1 VRTALKFVFAKM
13 KSFPSRLHPAT
24 CPSQV
29 QYVVCG
35 SMSLCRKMVHFL
47 RRFAQPP
54 HFDDEEQTR
63 IAQTQHL
70 LLVVCLTIALFAAG
84 ANALLQRPIP
94 TTALLSCSG
103 VLFISFLLLQTRRVR
118 LSIIVLLG
126 TIIMLTAS
134 LQFIGHG
141 AHDTVTSL
149 YATMIVIGS
158 LLLDRRSFIGLVV
171 ATLLVIAGIVTA
183 EARGLTRSPY
193 EGDFGDWFDLALI
206 LGLTAFTSRLL
217 SESLERSR
225 ARARANEQALA
236 QQTEALR
243 LSEERYRILAAN
255 LPDSAVLIFD
265 HNLRYVLADGPELAA
280 TGYLK
285 EKIEGRTLYEVVSSS
300 FAEQVEGNIRA
311 VLSGRR
317 FSAEL
322 PFRDRIYVCH
332 YIPLIDDCGAVKYAM
347 VLLHNVTAQRQAEA
361 NLRASEAQLRMLAEN
376 MGDAIMQ
383 LDSHLNV
390 VYVSPSVR
398 RVLECEPEDV
408 AGKHIAALVSPDDA
422 PAVATAIEEARES
435 GASAIRV
442 EYRFRNSQQMCIWL
456 ESEIRLLYDAQQRF
470 EGAILSTRDVTRR
483 KEVEAERER
492 LIAELEQK
500 NAELERFTYTVSHDL
515 KSPLITIQGFLGY
528 LEQDIRNGDT
538 DRALSDIRRISAAA
552 RRMEHLLR
560 DLLELSRIGRVSAEP
575 QTVPFN
581 MIVQDALE
589 LIAGRIAER
598 QARITVA
605 PDMPAVYGDRRRL
618 AEVVQNL
625 VDNAIKFCD
634 NQTVPEIEI
643 GVHAVSDNDVVFF
656 VRDNGVGIDPR
667 YHDQIFGLFN
677 KLDPQSEGTGV
688 GLTIV
693 RRITEVHGGR
703 VWVESAGRGAGA
715 TFFFSLPTTHTQ
727 QHGVGHDRQRIQ
739 SIAGGR

>member
-1 VRTALKFVFAKM
+1 MGVSRMTA
-13 KSFPSRLHPAT
+13 
-24 CPSQV
+24 
-29 QYVVCG
+29 
-35 SMSLCRKMVHFL
+35 HFL

-63 IAQTQHL
+63 IARTQHL
-70 LLVVCLTIALFAAG
+70 LLVVCLTIALVASG
-84 ANALLQRPIP
+84 VNALLQRPVP
-94 TTALLSCSG
+94 TAALLACSG
-103 VLFISFLLLQTRRVR
+103 FLLISFLLLHARRVR

-134 LQFIGHG
+134 LQVIGRG

-158 LLLDRRSFIGLVV
+158 LLLDRRSFIGLVA
-171 ATLLVIAGIVTA
+171 ATLLVIAGVVTA

-225 ARARANEQALA
+225 ACARANEQALA
-236 QQTEALR
+236 QQAEALR

-265 HNLRYVLADGPELAA
+265 HDLRYVLADGPEIAA
-280 TGYLK
+280 TGYVK
-285 EKIEGRTLYEVVSSS
+285 EKVEGRTLYEVVPSA
-300 FAEQVEGNIRA
+300 FAEQVEGSIRA
-311 VLSGRR
+311 VLSGQR

-322 PFRDRIYVCH
+322 PFGDRIYAYY
-332 YIPLIDDCGAVKYAM
+332 YIPLVDDHGMVKYAM
-347 VLLHNVTAQRQAEA
+347 VLARNVTAQRQAEA
-361 NLRASEAQLRMLAEN
+361 DLRASEAQLRMLAEN
-376 MGDAIMQ
+376 MGDAIVQ

-398 RVLECEPEDV
+398 RVLGCEPEDV
-408 AGKHIAALVSPDDA
+408 AGKQIAALVSPDDA
-422 PAVATAIEEARES
+422 PAVMTAIEEARES
-435 GASAIRV
+435 GAAAIRV
-442 EYRFRNSQQMCIWL
+442 EYRFRINKRTEIWL
-456 ESEIRLLYDAQQRF
+456 EAEVRLLYDAQQHF
-470 EGAILSTRDVTRR
+470 EGAVLSIRDVTRR

-552 RRMEHLLR
+552 RRMEHLLK

-575 QTVPFN
+575 QTVLFN
-581 MIVQDALE
+581 VIVQEALE

-598 QARITVA
+598 QAQITVA
-605 PDMPAVYGDRRRL
+605 PDMPAVHGDRRRL
-618 AEVVQNL
+618 VEVVQNL

-643 GVHAVSDNDVVFF
+643 GVHAVAGNEAIFF
-656 VRDNGVGIDPR
+656 VRDNGVGIEPK

-693 RRITEVHGGR
+693 RRIIEVHGGR
-703 VWVESAGRGAGA
+703 VWVESVGRGTGA
-715 TFFFSLPTTHTQ
+715 TFFFSLPTTCTQ
-727 QHGVGHDRQRIQ
+727 QHEVSHDRQRIQ

>member
-1 VRTALKFVFAKM
+1 MTA
-13 KSFPSRLHPAT
+13 
-24 CPSQV
+24 
-29 QYVVCG
+29 
-35 SMSLCRKMVHFL
+35 HFL

-63 IAQTQHL
+63 IARTQHL
-70 LLVVCLTIALFAAG
+70 LLVVCLTIALVASG
-84 ANALLQRPIP
+84 VNALLQRPVP
-94 TTALLSCSG
+94 TAALLACSG
-103 VLFISFLLLQTRRVR
+103 FLLISFLLLHARRVR

-134 LQFIGHG
+134 LQVIGRG

-158 LLLDRRSFIGLVV
+158 LLLDRRSFIGLVA
-171 ATLLVIAGIVTA
+171 ATLLVIGGVVTA

-265 HNLRYVLADGPELAA
+265 HDLRYVLADGPELAA

-285 EKIEGRTLYEVVSSS
+285 EKIEGRTLYEVVSSA

-322 PFRDRIYVCH
+322 PFGDRIYVCY
-332 YIPLIDDCGAVKYAM
+332 YIPLVDDHGVVKYAM

-361 NLRASEAQLRMLAEN
+361 DLRASEAQLRMLAEN
-376 MGDAIMQ
+376 MGDAIVQ

-398 RVLECEPEDV
+398 RVLGCEPEDV
-408 AGKHIAALVSPDDA
+408 AGKQIAALVSPDDA
-422 PAVATAIEEARES
+422 PAVMTAIEEARES
-435 GASAIRV
+435 GAAAIRV
-442 EYRFRNSQQMCIWL
+442 EYRFRINKRTEIWL
-456 ESEIRLLYDAQQRF
+456 EAEVRLLYDAQQHF
-470 EGAILSTRDVTRR
+470 EGAVLSIRDVTRR

-528 LEQDIRNGDT
+528 LDQDIRNGDT

-552 RRMEHLLR
+552 RRMEHLLK
-560 DLLELSRIGRVSAEP
+560 DLLELSRIGRVSAEL

-581 MIVQDALE
+581 VIVQEALE

-598 QARITVA
+598 RARITVA
-605 PDMPAVYGDRRRL
+605 PDMPPVHGDRRRL

-643 GVHAVSDNDVVFF
+643 GVHAVVSNEAIFF
-656 VRDNGVGIDPR
+656 VRDSRLCISAMVRALSITCIIAEP
-667 YHDQIFGLFN
+667 
-677 KLDPQSEGTGV
+677 GT
-688 GLTIV
+688 T
-693 RRITEVHGGR
+693 
-703 VWVESAGRGAGA
+703 
-715 TFFFSLPTTHTQ
+715 PTK
-727 QHGVGHDRQRIQ
+727 
-739 SIAGGR
+739 APAPM

>member
-1 VRTALKFVFAKM
+1 
-13 KSFPSRLHPAT
+13 
-24 CPSQV
+24 
-29 QYVVCG
+29 
-35 SMSLCRKMVHFL
+35 MVHFL